1 VQIKIRGKRRKIF
14 IFALAT
20 VAVIAVATAG
30 YLIIRAASLSV
41 SDTFD
46 TPQKIATKTNA
57 TVCGGQ
63 VKLAE
68 SSWTT
73 LTECNC
79 NAISGWY
86 WYTTNG
92 RSACWSKTLADST
105 SWNKGVGDNTTSS
118 GTYTCATAVTA
129 LKDRMAAASAGEWY
143 KIVSDVNGV
152 AITSAKNGSAGYS
165 SISAL
170 AISDC
175 TDGTRDLAV
184 TLGADYTAANASLKT
199 WAGATGNKS
208 ALTYCNSSGCDT
220 AVNSDYRAA
229 CEANINTDIPLS
241 CYQTNIFYLNQ
252 KTCNDGDTNYMWA
265 AAAYSGTGARVLGV
279 DSCATVYYYGTSNT
293 GSYGGFRVVV
303 RP

>member
-1 VQIKIRGKRRKIF
+1 VQIKIRGKKRKIF
-14 IFALAT
+14 IFSLAG
-20 VAVIAVATAG
+20 VAVLAAATAG

-41 SDTFD
+41 SDTFT
-46 TPQKIATKTNA
+46 TPQYVATKTNA

-79 NAISGWY
+79 NAVTGWY
-86 WYTTNG
+86 WYTTNT
-92 RSACWSKTLADST
+92 RSACWSKTLADSV

-143 KIVSDVNGV
+143 KIVSDVNSV
-152 AITSAKNGSAGYS
+152 SITSAKNGSAGWS

-175 TDGTRDLAV
+175 IDGTRDLAV
-184 TLGADYTAANASLKT
+184 TLGVDYTAANASLKT

-208 ALTYCNSSGCDT
+208 ALLYCNGSGCDT

-265 AAAYSGTGARVLGV
+265 AAAGSGTTARVLGST
-279 DSCATVYYYGTSNT
+279 SCANVNNYSTSDTVSN
-293 GSYGGFRVVV
+293 SGFRVVV